1 MLLWLN
7 CNAVSGGGRD
17 GECEKLPTA
26 AIQKAALARIDA
38 CSRAAC
44 PAQTRARRVRPSVG
58 LLFTQATMAN
68 TRAHCRKPRHMY
80 IHNAY
85 NNTERRKTTILP
97 TSNMATFEPSLSTTM
112 RASSHDVP
120 SMADQ
125 LPSINFG
132 FDDLRSRMNQFTAR
146 FDAFI
151 ETGRRRVL
159 EERNQFRMN
168 IAELHGG
175 QTR

>member
-1 MLLWLN
+1 
-7 CNAVSGGGRD
+7 
-17 GECEKLPTA
+17 
-26 AIQKAALARIDA
+26 
-38 CSRAAC
+38 
-44 PAQTRARRVRPSVG
+44 VG
-58 LLFTQATMAN
+58 LCLPKQPSQTFAPTVAT
-68 TRAHCRKPRHMY
+68 TSHT
-80 IHNAY
+80 HNAY
-85 NNTERRKTTILP
+85 NNNNNTEQRKTTPLLAL
-97 TSNMATFEPSLSTTM
+97 NMTTFEPSLSTTM
-112 RASSHDVP
+112 RASSHDTP

-168 IAELHGG
+168 IAELHGTHAYINIEG
-175 QTR
+175 TVY

>member
-1 MLLWLN
+1 VLRAPLVLKS
-7 CNAVSGGGRD
+7 AVLGIVWGFVYPSNHR
-17 GECEKLPTA
+17 KH
-26 AIQKAALARIDA
+26 
-38 CSRAAC
+38 SR
-44 PAQTRARRVRPSVG
+44 PLSQTTSH
-58 LLFTQATMAN
+58 T
-68 TRAHCRKPRHMY
+68 
-80 IHNAY
+80 HNAY
-85 NNTERRKTTILP
+85 NNNNNTEQRKTTPLLAF
-97 TSNMATFEPSLSTTM
+97 NMTTFEPSLSTTM
-112 RASSHDVP
+112 RASSHDAP

-168 IAELHGG
+168 IAELHGTHAYINIEG
-175 QTR
+175 TVY